1 MDVQFRSLLK
11 LIIWSLYCFNL
22 YIGCIGDFVS
32 SRCIKN
38 SNAADISRF
47 NIIPR
52 RVYPRTRPM
61 TFDHHPLRVL
71 KCNPASVKF
80 DSPSPST
87 SKHVIDDTETRDAL
101 RTATEEL
108 LRDQPVVFPTETVY
122 GLAANALNVPAVQQ
136 IFSAKGRPSDNPL
149 IVHVSD
155 LPMLFTLLP
164 SGFVLPKTY
173 ERMVDAFWPGPLTLL
188 FPADPTIVP
197 SIITAGHPTVAV
209 RMPSH
214 PIARALIASS
224 RLPLAAP
231 SANTSGSPSPTR
243 AIHVERDLGARGK
256 VNVILDGGACDVG
269 LESTVVDGL
278 GPDGHIRVLRPGGVT
293 VEQIERAVGPDTKVL
308 VHRRD
313 YADTALE
320 NAPTTPGMKYRH
332 YSPGVPVVLLV
343 PAPRGDN
350 SRSGEELAVVIE
362 SFSSDATSTSR
373 KIGLLLL
380 DDSPLHRA
388 VSALNVPSRVTFIH
402 HSLGSIHQP
411 AEAAR
416 NLFHGLIT
424 LEQDGAET
432 IFVEAVDETKEGLA
446 VMNRVRKAALHTRWV
461 RV

>member
-1 MDVQFRSLLK
+1 MT
-11 LIIWSLYCFNL
+11 
-22 YIGCIGDFVS
+22 VS
-32 SRCIKN
+32 
-38 SNAADISRF
+38 
-47 NIIPR
+47 
-52 RVYPRTRPM
+52 
-61 TFDHHPLRVL
+61 HHGLRVL
-71 KCNPASVKF
+71 KCNPASVSF

-87 SKHVIDDTETRDAL
+87 SKHVINDPDTRNAL
-101 RTATEEL
+101 RIATEEL
-108 LRDQPVVFPTETVY
+108 QRDQVIVFPTETVY
-122 GLAANALNVPAVQQ
+122 GLAANALNVPAVQR

-155 LPMLFTLLP
+155 LAMLYTLLSP
-164 SGFVLPKTY
+164 GFVLPKTY
-173 ERMVDAFWPGPLTLL
+173 ERMIDAFWPGPLTLL

-256 VNVILDGGACDVG
+256 VDVILDGGACDVG

-278 GPDGHIRVLRPGGVT
+278 EPDGHIRILRPGGVT
-293 VEQIERAVGPDTKVL
+293 VEQIERAVGSEVKVL
-308 VHRRD
+308 VHKRD
-313 YADTALE
+313 YSDSAIE

-343 PAPRGDN
+343 SIPRGEN
-350 SRSGEELAVVIE
+350 SRSGEELAAVIG
-362 SFSSDATSTSR
+362 SFTTSASR

-388 VSALNVPSRVTFIH
+388 LGALDAPTFIH
-402 HSLGSIHQP
+402 HSLGSIHEPDQ
-411 AEAAR
+411 AAR

-446 VMNRVRKAALHTRWV
+446 VMNRVRKAALHTRQV

>member
-1 MDVQFRSLLK
+1 
-11 LIIWSLYCFNL
+11 
-22 YIGCIGDFVS
+22 
-32 SRCIKN
+32 
-38 SNAADISRF
+38 
-47 NIIPR
+47 
-52 RVYPRTRPM
+52 M
-61 TFDHHPLRVL
+61 TVDHRPLRVL
-71 KCNPASVKF
+71 KCNPASVSF

-87 SKHVIDDTETRDAL
+87 SKHAINDTETRDAL
-101 RTATEEL
+101 QAAIEEL
-108 LRDQPVVFPTETVY
+108 LRDQVIAFPTETVY
-122 GLAANALNVPAVQQ
+122 GLGANALNVPAVRR

-155 LPMLFTLLP
+155 LPMLYILLP
-164 SGFVLPKTY
+164 SSFALPKTY
-173 ERMVDAFWPGPLTLL
+173 ERMIDAFWPGPLTLL

-214 PIARALIASS
+214 PIARALIATS

-269 LESTVVDGL
+269 VESTVVDGL
-278 GPDGHIRVLRPGGVT
+278 QPDGHIRILRPGGVT
-293 VEQIERAVGPDTKVL
+293 VEQIERVVGPETKVI
-308 VHRRD
+308 VHKRD

-320 NAPTTPGMKYRH
+320 SAPTTPGMKYRH

-343 PAPRGDN
+343 SVPRGEN
-350 SRSGEELAVVIE
+350 SRSGEELATVIE
-362 SFSSDATSTSR
+362 SFISDAVSTTH
-373 KIGLLLL
+373 KVGVLFL

-388 VSALNVPSRVTFIH
+388 ISTLNVPPTVTIIH
-402 HSLGSIHQP
+402 HSLGSIHEP
-411 AEAAR
+411 AQAAR

-446 VMNRVRKAALHTRWV
+446 VMNRVRKAALHTRQILL
-461 RV
+461 

>member
-1 MDVQFRSLLK
+1 MTISQRS
-11 LIIWSLYCFNL
+11 
-22 YIGCIGDFVS
+22 
-32 SRCIKN
+32 
-38 SNAADISRF
+38 
-47 NIIPR
+47 
-52 RVYPRTRPM
+52 
-61 TFDHHPLRVL
+61 LRVL
-71 KCNPASVKF
+71 TCNPSSVNF

-87 SKHVIDDTETRDAL
+87 SKHIINDSETRNAL
-101 RTATEEL
+101 QAATEEL
-108 LRDQPVVFPTETVY
+108 LRGQPVVFPTETVY
-122 GLAANALNVPAVQQ
+122 GLGANALNVPAVQR
-136 IFSAKGRPSDNPL
+136 IFNAKGRPSDNPL

-155 LPMLFTLLP
+155 LQMLYALLP

-173 ERMVDAFWPGPLTLL
+173 EKMIDAFWPGPLTLL
-188 FPADPTIVP
+188 FPVDPTIIP

-214 PIARALIASS
+214 PIARALIATS

-256 VNVILDGGACDVG
+256 VNVILDGGPCDVG

-278 GPDGHIRVLRPGGVT
+278 GPDGHVRILRPGGVT
-293 VEQIERAVGPDTKVL
+293 VEQIERVVGSETKVL

-313 YADTALE
+313 YADLALE
-320 NAPTTPGMKYRH
+320 SAPTTPGMKYRH
-332 YSPGVPVVLLV
+332 YSPGVPVILLAPV
-343 PAPRGDN
+343 PRGETP
-350 SRSGEELAVVIE
+350 RTGEELATVIE
-362 SFSSDATSTSR
+362 SFISDATSASG

-388 VSALNVPSRVTFIH
+388 ISAFNVTPTATFIH
-402 HSLGSIHQP
+402 HSLGSIHEP
-411 AEAAR
+411 AQAAR

-446 VMNRVRKAALHTRWV
+446 VMNRVRKAALYTRQV

>member
-1 MDVQFRSLLK
+1 
-11 LIIWSLYCFNL
+11 
-22 YIGCIGDFVS
+22 
-32 SRCIKN
+32 
-38 SNAADISRF
+38 
-47 NIIPR
+47 
-52 RVYPRTRPM
+52 M
-61 TFDHHPLRVL
+61 TINHHILRVL
-71 KCNPASVKF
+71 KCDPTSVNF

-87 SKHVIDDTETRDAL
+87 SKHVINDSETHNAL
-101 RTATEEL
+101 QVATEEL
-108 LRDQPVVFPTETVY
+108 LSDQVIVFPTETVY
-122 GLAANALNVPAVQQ
+122 GLGANALNVSAVQR
-136 IFSAKGRPSDNPL
+136 IFSAKGRPADNPL

-155 LPMLFTLLP
+155 LPMLHTLLP
-164 SGFVLPKTY
+164 SSFVLPKTY
-173 ERMVDAFWPGPLTLL
+173 ERMIDAFWPGPLTLL

-214 PIARALIASS
+214 PIARALISAS

-256 VNVILDGGACDVG
+256 VSVILDGGPCDVG

-278 GPDGHIRVLRPGGVT
+278 GTDGHIRILRPGGVT
-293 VEQIERAVGPDTKVL
+293 VEQIERVVGPETKVL
-308 VHRRD
+308 VHKRD
-313 YADTALE
+313 YADSALE

-343 PAPRGDN
+343 SIPGGE
-350 SRSGEELAVVIE
+350 SSQSGEELATVIE
-362 SFSSDATSTSR
+362 SFISDTT

-388 VSALNVPSRVTFIH
+388 VSALDVPPTVALIH
-402 HSLGSIHQP
+402 HSLGSIHEP
-411 AEAAR
+411 AQAAR
-416 NLFHGLIT
+416 NLFHGLIS

-446 VMNRVRKAALHTRWV
+446 VMNRVRKAALHTRQV
-461 RV
+461 RL

>member
-1 MDVQFRSLLK
+1 
-11 LIIWSLYCFNL
+11 
-22 YIGCIGDFVS
+22 
-32 SRCIKN
+32 
-38 SNAADISRF
+38 
-47 NIIPR
+47 
-52 RVYPRTRPM
+52 M
-61 TFDHHPLRVL
+61 TVNHHILRVL
-71 KCNPASVKF
+71 KCNPGSVNF

-87 SKHVIDDTETRDAL
+87 SQHEIDDTETRQAL
-101 RTATEEL
+101 QIAKEEL
-108 LRDQPVVFPTETVY
+108 LRDQPIVFPTETVY
-122 GLAANALNVPAVQQ
+122 GLAANALNIPAVQR

-155 LPMLFTLLP
+155 LPMLHTLLP

-173 ERMVDAFWPGPLTLL
+173 ERMIDAFWPGPLTLL
-188 FPADPTIVP
+188 FPADSTIIP

-214 PIARALIASS
+214 PIARALIATS

-256 VNVILDGGACDVG
+256 VSVILDGGPCDVG
-269 LESTVVDGL
+269 VESTVVDGL
-278 GPDGHIRVLRPGGVT
+278 GADGHIRILRPGGVT
-293 VEQIERAVGPDTKVL
+293 VEEIERAVGPEIQVL
-308 VHRRD
+308 VHKRD

-343 PAPRGDN
+343 PVPRG
-350 SRSGEELAVVIE
+350 RSGEELTTVIE
-362 SFSSDATSTSR
+362 SFISETSASR

-388 VSALNVPSRVTFIH
+388 VSALDAPAPITFIR
-402 HSLGSIHQP
+402 HSLGSIHEP
-411 AEAAR
+411 AQAAR
-416 NLFHGLIT
+416 NLFHGLIS

-446 VMNRVRKAALHTRWV
+446 VMNRVRQAALHTR
-461 RV
+461 RVQL

>member
-1 MDVQFRSLLK
+1 MT
-11 LIIWSLYCFNL
+11 
-22 YIGCIGDFVS
+22 VS
-32 SRCIKN
+32 
-38 SNAADISRF
+38 
-47 NIIPR
+47 
-52 RVYPRTRPM
+52 
-61 TFDHHPLRVL
+61 HHGLRVL
-71 KCNPASVKF
+71 KCNPASVSF
-80 DSPSPST
+80 ESSSPST
-87 SKHVIDDTETRDAL
+87 SKHVINDPDTCNAL
-101 RTATEEL
+101 QVATEEL
-108 LRDQPVVFPTETVY
+108 KRDQVIVFPTETVY
-122 GLAANALNVPAVQQ
+122 GLAANALHVPAVQR

-155 LPMLFTLLP
+155 LPMLYTLLP
-164 SGFVLPKTY
+164 PGFVLPKTY
-173 ERMVDAFWPGPLTLL
+173 ERMIDAFWPGPLTLL

-214 PIARALIASS
+214 PIARALIAAS

-243 AIHVERDLGARGK
+243 AVHVERDLGARGK
-256 VNVILDGGACDVG
+256 VDVILDGGACDVG

-278 GPDGHIRVLRPGGVT
+278 EPDGHIRILRPGGIT
-293 VEQIERAVGPDTKVL
+293 VEEIERAVGAETKVL
-308 VHRRD
+308 VHKRD
-313 YADTALE
+313 YTDSALE

-343 PAPRGDN
+343 SIPRGEN
-350 SRSGEELAVVIE
+350 SGSGEELGTVIE
-362 SFSSDATSTSR
+362 SFISDTTSASR

-380 DDSPLHRA
+380 DDSPLHMALRA
-388 VSALNVPSRVTFIH
+388 LDVPTIR
-402 HSLGSIHQP
+402 HSLGSIYEP

-424 LEQDGAET
+424 LEQDGAEI

-446 VMNRVRKAALHTRWV
+446 VMNRVRKAALYTRQV

>member
-1 MDVQFRSLLK
+1 MT
-11 LIIWSLYCFNL
+11 
-22 YIGCIGDFVS
+22 VS
-32 SRCIKN
+32 
-38 SNAADISRF
+38 
-47 NIIPR
+47 
-52 RVYPRTRPM
+52 
-61 TFDHHPLRVL
+61 HHGLRVL
-71 KCNPASVKF
+71 KCNPASVSF

-87 SKHVIDDTETRDAL
+87 SKHVINDPDTRNAL
-101 RTATEEL
+101 RIATEEL
-108 LRDQPVVFPTETVY
+108 QRDQVIVFPTETVY
-122 GLAANALNVPAVQQ
+122 GLAANALNVPAVQR

-155 LPMLFTLLP
+155 LPMLHTLLP
-164 SGFVLPKTY
+164 PGFVLPKTY
-173 ERMVDAFWPGPLTLL
+173 ERMIDAFWPGPLTLL

-256 VNVILDGGACDVG
+256 VDVILDGGACDVG

-278 GPDGHIRVLRPGGVT
+278 EPDGHIRILRPGGVT
-293 VEQIERAVGPDTKVL
+293 VEQIERAVGSEVKVL
-308 VHRRD
+308 VHKRD
-313 YADTALE
+313 YSDSAIE

-343 PAPRGDN
+343 SIPRGEN
-350 SRSGEELAVVIE
+350 SRSGEELAAVIG
-362 SFSSDATSTSR
+362 SFTTSASR

-388 VSALNVPSRVTFIH
+388 LGALDAPTFIH
-402 HSLGSIHQP
+402 HSLGSIHEPDQ
-411 AEAAR
+411 AAR

-446 VMNRVRKAALHTRWV
+446 VMNRVRKAALHTRQV

>member
-1 MDVQFRSLLK
+1 MT
-11 LIIWSLYCFNL
+11 
-22 YIGCIGDFVS
+22 VS
-32 SRCIKN
+32 
-38 SNAADISRF
+38 
-47 NIIPR
+47 
-52 RVYPRTRPM
+52 
-61 TFDHHPLRVL
+61 HHGLRVL
-71 KCNPASVKF
+71 KCNPASVSF
-80 DSPSPST
+80 ESPSPST
-87 SKHVIDDTETRDAL
+87 SKHVINDPDTRNAL
-101 RTATEEL
+101 RIATEEL
-108 LRDQPVVFPTETVY
+108 QRDQVIVFPTETVY
-122 GLAANALNVPAVQQ
+122 GLAANALNVPAVQR

-155 LPMLFTLLP
+155 LAMLYTLLSP
-164 SGFVLPKTY
+164 GFVLPKTY
-173 ERMVDAFWPGPLTLL
+173 ERMIDAFWPGPLTLL

-214 PIARALIASS
+214 PIARALIAAS

-256 VNVILDGGACDVG
+256 VDVILDGGACDVG

-278 GPDGHIRVLRPGGVT
+278 EPDGHIRILRPGGVT
-293 VEQIERAVGPDTKVL
+293 VEQIERAVGSEIKVL
-308 VHRRD
+308 VHKRD
-313 YADTALE
+313 YSDSAIE

-343 PAPRGDN
+343 SIPRGEN
-350 SRSGEELAVVIE
+350 SRSGEELAAVIE
-362 SFSSDATSTSR
+362 SFTTSASR
-373 KIGLLLL
+373 KIGMLLL

-388 VSALNVPSRVTFIH
+388 LRDLDAPTFIH
-402 HSLGSIHQP
+402 HSLGSIHEP
-411 AEAAR
+411 AQAAR

-446 VMNRVRKAALHTRWV
+446 VMNRVRKAALHTRQV